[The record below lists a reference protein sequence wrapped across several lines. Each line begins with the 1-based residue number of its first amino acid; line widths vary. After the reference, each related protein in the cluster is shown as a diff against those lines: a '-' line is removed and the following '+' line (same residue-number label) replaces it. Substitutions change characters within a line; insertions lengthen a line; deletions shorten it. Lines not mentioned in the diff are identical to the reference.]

1 MGKIRFS
8 LFLFCLL
15 LTGGCRR
22 NAPVTPPPAPQTQAG
37 ATDAADAK
45 EYVPSFKL
53 QDGYVTVKDDNVSF
67 VYKADDYARIVVTK
81 EEKFVDPEPTP
92 SGNYPAYRCFHLE
105 DKRPLPALEN
115 GGRYFFPARSVICI
129 LPLNDATEK
138 DFGKSYPEITAG
150 VNQLRQVLSKRPALP
165 ASQKDLPDLPLNNA
179 GHAFNSKFQFQDF
192 QAGAGFLLLTQYT
205 QERESTPLNN
215 EELTCVFQGVTND
228 GKYYVSA
235 RMATTH
241 PSLPKGIDFTNH
253 IKRDNAG
260 RYLKAGEQRLNA
272 LADESFQPSLTELKK
287 LFASISIE

>member
-15 LTGGCRR
+15 LAGGCRR
-22 NAPVTPPPAPQTQAG
+22 NAPVTPPPAPQTQVG
-37 ATDAADAK
+37 ATDAADIK

-53 QDGYVTVKDDNVSF
+53 QDGYVTVKDGNVSF

-129 LPLNDATEK
+129 LPLSDATEK

-150 VNQLRQVLSKRPALP
+150 VSQLRQLLSKRPALP
-165 ASQKDLPDLPLNNA
+165 ASKKDLPDLPLNNA
-179 GHAFNSKFQFQDF
+179 GHAFSSKFQFQDF
-192 QAGAGFLLLTQYT
+192 QAGAGFVLLTQYT

-241 PSLPKGIDFTNH
+241 PSLPQGIDFTNH

-260 RYLKAGEQRLNA
+260 RYLKAGEQRLNT